1 MDDILDCAHVKIR
14 FGFLPT
20 EGYNKLMNN
29 YGDDPYILFTPCNQT
44 KAGYWGVYMT
54 PREHALETDGIF
66 SMLYFEPVHVP
77 GAAGSPAE
85 IIEHFKENL
94 DVVNKSVEDVNARI
108 AALWQ
113 QNADKVQ
120 LLYNT
125 ACYYAAVYDLRRMAA
140 VKGEHFFC
148 VGWVPASEVDEVA
161 GKARGIHGLRV
172 TVDGNPPVR

>member
-1 MDDILDCAHVKIR
+1 
-14 FGFLPT
+14 
-20 EGYNKLMNN
+20 
-29 YGDDPYILFTPCNQT
+29 
-44 KAGYWGVYMT
+44 
-54 PREHALETDGIF
+54 
-66 SMLYFEPVHVP
+66 MLYFEPVHVP

-125 ACYYAAVYDLRRMAA
+125 ACYYAAVYDLR
-140 VKGEHFFC
+140 V
-148 VGWVPASEVDEVA
+148 VA
-161 GKARGIHGLRV
+161 GCGQGRALLLRRLGPGVGGGRGRGQGPRHPWAARHGGRTGIR
-172 TVDGNPPVR
+172 R

>member
-1 MDDILDCAHVKIR
+1 
-14 FGFLPT
+14 
-20 EGYNKLMNN
+20 
-29 YGDDPYILFTPCNQT
+29 
-44 KAGYWGVYMT
+44 MT
-54 PREHALETDGIF
+54 PREKALETDGIF

-77 GAAGSPAE
+77 GAAGSPEE
-85 IIEHFKENL
+85 IITHFKENL
-94 DVVNKSVEDVNARI
+94 DVVNRSVDDVNGRI

-140 VKGEHFFC
+140 VKGQHFFC

-161 GKARGIHGLRV
+161 GKAPRRQGAARHGRWAESPAKMTPHQPPEKPAGWSRPFLQLFCVRMH
-172 TVDGNPPVR
+172 TVCPPTARQMSPAL